1 MRGRCYYT
9 LGELS
14 ELTGVSESVLEK
26 DIQANKLKA
35 EKLGIKYR
43 VIISELKKYL
53 SPGKFEDFFNNRYLS
68 EEKIFNIAGVQK
80 EEWKSTLILQSPDWD
95 YVLVFTK
102 QPDTLGEMVKVG
114 LDCECKQERE
124 TITSERFISLLQS
137 NQITSVSMY
146 E

>member
-26 DIQANKLKA
+26 DIQENKLKA
-35 EKLGIKYR
+35 EKLGRKYR
-43 VIISELKKYL
+43 VTLSELKKYL
-53 SPGKFEDFFNNRYLS
+53 SPEKFEDFFNNQYLS
-68 EEKIFNIAGVQK
+68 EERFFNVAGVPQ
-80 EEWKSTLILQSPDWD
+80 EDWKNTLLLQSPDWD

-102 QPDTLGEMVKVG
+102 QPDTPGEMVKVG
-114 LDCECKQERE
+114 LNPFCELERE

-137 NQITSVSMY
+137 NQITSVSRY

>member
-35 EKLGIKYR
+35 EKLGRKYR
-43 VIISELKKYL
+43 VILSELKKYL
-53 SPGKFEDFFNNRYLS
+53 SPEKFEDFFNNQYLS

>member
-9 LGELS
+9 LGELN
-14 ELTGVSESVLEK
+14 ELTGISESVLEK
-26 DIQANKLKA
+26 EIHENKLKA
-35 EKLGIKYR
+35 EKLGRKYR
-43 VIISELKKYL
+43 VILSELKKYL
-53 SPGKFEDFFNNRYLS
+53 NPEKFEDFFNNRYLS
-68 EEKIFNIAGVQK
+68 EEKIFHIAGVPR
-80 EEWKSTLILQSPDWD
+80 EDWKNTLILQSPDWD

-102 QPDTLGEMVKVG
+102 QPDTPGEMAKVG

-137 NQITSVSMY
+137 NQITSVSRY

>member
-35 EKLGIKYR
+35 EKLGRKYR

-53 SPGKFEDFFNNRYLS
+53 SPEKFEDFFNNRYLS